1 MTPQEIQDVY
11 NDLSQVPQN
20 TATQAT
26 TELGQSQAARG
37 TSLAQMG
44 ASGGN
49 GIGNYTYNRVIDPTV
64 QQLATQL
71 VTTGRSQALNRAII
85 LAQQQASENYQK
97 AYNNYVNRQR
107 ARARA
112 SYARASYA
120 RASYGSGTGTVS
132 SGNGSNGKTSQTIT
146 GVTETAEKDGPTSS
160 GTNLNDVR
168 LNYDEKGNLISASF
182 PNTHQTFYAPALN
195 NKWKSQQQG
204 KMKELFKQTIE
215 NNRQFR
221 WSKQHP
227 FSGSAPSWFK

>member
-112 SYARASYA
+112 SYARASY
-120 RASYGSGTGTVS
+120 GSGTGTGS

-146 GVTETAEKDGPTSS
+146 GVTETAENDGPTSS

-168 LNYDEKGNLISASF
+168 LNYDEKGNLISGSL
-182 PNTHQTFYAPALN
+182 PNTDQDFYAPALN

>member
-71 VTTGRSQALNRAII
+71 VTTGRSQALNRAIT

-112 SYARASYA
+112 SS
-120 RASYGSGTGTVS
+120 GSGTGTGS

-146 GVTETAEKDGPTSS
+146 GVTETAENDGPTSS

-168 LNYDEKGNLISASF
+168 LNYDEKGHLISGSL
-182 PNTHQTFYAPALN
+182 PNTDQDFYAPGLN

-204 KMKELFKQTIE
+204 KREELLKKAIE

-221 WSKQHP
+221 WSEQHP

>member
-71 VTTGRSQALNRAII
+71 VTTGRSQALNRAIT

-112 SYARASYA
+112 SY
-120 RASYGSGTGTVS
+120 GSGTGTGP
-132 SGNGSNGKTSQTIT
+132 SGSGSNGKTSQTIT
-146 GVTETAEKDGPTSS
+146 GLTETAENDGPTSS

-168 LNYDEKGNLISASF
+168 LNYDEKGNLISGSL
-182 PNTHQTFYAPALN
+182 PNTDQDFYAPGLN

-204 KMKELFKQTIE
+204 KREELFKQAIE

>member
-11 NDLSQVPQN
+11 NDLAQVPQN

-26 TELGQSQAARG
+26 TELGQSQSARG

-71 VTTGRSQALNRAII
+71 VTTGRSQALNRAIV

-107 ARARA
+107 ARAKA
-112 SYARASYA
+112 SS
-120 RASYGSGTGTVS
+120 SSGSGSGT
-132 SGNGSNGKTSQTIT
+132 GSNGKTSQTIT
-146 GVTETAEKDGPTSS
+146 GVTEKAENDSQSS

-168 LNYDEKGNLISASF
+168 LNYDEKGNLISGSL
-182 PNTHQTFYAPALN
+182 PNTDKDFYAPGLN
-195 NKWKSQQQG
+195 DKWQSQQNG
-204 KMKELFKQTIE
+204 KRAELLKQAIE

-221 WSKQHP
+221 WSQQHP

>member
-71 VTTGRSQALNRAII
+71 VTTGRSQALNRAIT

-112 SYARASYA
+112 SY
-120 RASYGSGTGTVS
+120 GSGTGTGS
-132 SGNGSNGKTSQTIT
+132 SGNGSSEKTSQTIT
-146 GVTETAEKDGPTSS
+146 GVTETAENDGPTSS

-168 LNYDEKGNLISASF
+168 LNYDEKGNLISGSL
-182 PNTHQTFYAPALN
+182 PNTDKDFYAPALQ
-195 NKWKSQQQG
+195 SQF
-204 KMKELFKQTIE
+204 LKQAIE

-221 WSKQHP
+221 WSEQHP